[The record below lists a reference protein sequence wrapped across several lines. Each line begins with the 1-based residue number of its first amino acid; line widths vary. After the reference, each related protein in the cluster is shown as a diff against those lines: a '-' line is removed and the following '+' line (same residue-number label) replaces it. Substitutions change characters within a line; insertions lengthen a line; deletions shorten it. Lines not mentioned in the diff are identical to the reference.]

1 MALPGGLVPGIAI
14 YAYLVDCINEIFDTT
29 WLEHGCLS
37 AKFISPVYDNDEVKV
52 TATEGPNGLNLEL
65 HDSKGTLCAVGEA
78 QRFHSVEWKEQ
89 DHKELPRGSDKIEAS
104 IRALPRGTLL
114 GSFDFA
120 FDDSEARVF
129 AMRAGATGSAGFILA
144 QANEIVVH
152 NVALGPWIHTASVV
166 NNFAIPRPGEVI
178 SVRGSV
184 VEASEKRGHE
194 VITLDLSFSGSGSRP
209 VAMVRHSAIIRL
221 REHG

>member
-1 MALPGGLVPGIAI
+1 M
-14 YAYLVDCINEIFDTT
+14 
-29 WLEHGCLS
+29 
-37 AKFISPVYDNDEVKV
+37 
-52 TATEGPNGLNLEL
+52 
-65 HDSKGTLCAVGEA
+65 GEA
-78 QRFHSVEWKEQ
+78 QRSHSVEWKEQ
-89 DHKELPRGSDKIEAS
+89 DHKALPRGSDKIEAS

-129 AMRAGATGSAGFILA
+129 AVRAGATGSAGFILA

-209 VAMVRHSAIIRL
+209 VAMVRHSAIVRL